1 MKKSE
6 QYLQIIMQTNEW
18 FENKTKQLQLLIE
31 NKNDSKISF
40 EGEDGEKVDLPED
53 CKKGFYMG
61 IETALEVL
69 GDFPV
74 KIAKTH
80 DNN

>member
-18 FENKTKQLQLLIE
+18 FDKKREQLQLLID
-31 NKNDSKISF
+31 NKNSSKISF
-40 EGEDGEKVDLPED
+40 EGEEGKKVDLPED
-53 CKKGFYMG
+53 YKKGFYLG

-69 GDFPV
+69 GEFPI
-74 KIAKTH
+74 KITKPN